1 MRGLGVEPAERPQQA
16 GVEPAER
23 PKGAGFTLVQL
34 SDTHL
39 RAEGELVHG
48 SVDTFANLTCVLDM
62 LAASGQRIDAMIFS
76 GDVADD
82 GDPAAYR
89 RLRGAVDPVAESL
102 GAATIY
108 AMGNHD
114 ERAAFGRE
122 LLDDPRASDP
132 DRTFDSVQVVDG
144 VRIVVLDSSTP
155 GRHDGRIDPHQLLW
169 LAEVLAVPSL
179 RGTILVLHHPPISS
193 PVVTVDYL
201 RLQNPADLE
210 CAIAGSD
217 VRVIVC
223 GHAHHT
229 AAGSVGGVPVW
240 VGPAMSYRVD
250 TFPPAGRHRG
260 LSGFGFTRIDLL
272 ESGFTATAVEVAPA
286 ATVYDESRQSVLDK
300 LAHLSHQAG

>member
-1 MRGLGVEPAERPQQA
+1 MRGS
-16 GVEPAER
+16 
-23 PKGAGFTLVQL
+23 GFTLVQL

-39 RAEGELVHG
+39 RAAGEMVHG
-48 SVDTFANLTCVLDM
+48 SVDTFANLTCALDM
-62 LAASGQRIDAMIFS
+62 LVTSGQRIDAMIFS

-122 LLDDPRASDP
+122 LLDDTRASDP

-155 GRHDGRIDPHQLLW
+155 GRHDGRIEPHQLRW
-169 LAEVLAVPSL
+169 LAEALAVPSL

-193 PVVTVDYL
+193 PVVTVDCL

-210 CAIAGSD
+210 SAIAGSD
-217 VRVIVC
+217 VRMIVC

-229 AAGSVGGVPVW
+229 GAGSVGGVPVW

-250 TFPPAGRHRG
+250 TSPPAGRHRG
-260 LSGFGFTRIDLL
+260 LIGFGFTRIDLL
-272 ESGFTATAVEVAPA
+272 ESGFTATAVEVTPA

-300 LAHLSHQAG
+300 LAHLSRQGG